1 MKNYNGY
8 RSWNAW
14 NVSLWINNDSFMYTF
29 CLELLAKNNLRR
41 ATRLFCSMFDKTPD
55 GALYNN
61 LSVLNTLKEL
71 KDSHDL

>member
-29 CLELLAKNNLRR
+29 CLDLLSKNNLRM
-41 ATRLFCSMFDKTPD
+41 ATNIFCGMFYKTPD

-61 LSVLNTLKEL
+61 LSVFNTLKEL
-71 KDSHDL
+71 KESHDL